1 MFTGIVEDLGKVL
14 EIHKKIDGKKVVF
27 QSSFNKELNLGDSI
41 AINGACLTVVS
52 TTDNTF
58 TVDVVQETLDL
69 TNLNTLLVDDIVN
82 LERCMKLGDR
92 INGHIVTGHIDG
104 VCKILF
110 KKNNETQTDLIIELD
125 SSLIDNCIYKGSI
138 CLDGISLTIAGID
151 NNNVKLA
158 IIPYTIKNTTLK
170 TKEVDDML
178 NVETDMFAKYV
189 NNMQLGDK

>member
-14 EIHKKIDGKKVVF
+14 EIHEKIDGKKIVF

-52 TTDNTF
+52 KTDNIF

-69 TNLNTLLVDDIVN
+69 TNLNTILVGDIVN

-104 VCKILF
+104 VCKILS
-110 KKNNETQTDLIIELD
+110 KKNKETQTDLIIELD

-138 CLDGISLTIAGID
+138 CLDGISLTIVGID

-170 TKEVDDML
+170 TKEVGDIL

>member
-14 EIHKKIDGKKVVF
+14 EIHEKTDGKKIVF

-52 TTDNTF
+52 KTDNIF

-69 TNLNTLLVDDIVN
+69 TNLNTILVGDIVN

-104 VCKILF
+104 VCKILS
-110 KKNNETQTDLIIELD
+110 KKNKETQTDLIIELD

-170 TKEVDDML
+170 TKEVGDIL

-189 NNMQLGDK
+189 KNIQLGDK

>member
-14 EIHKKIDGKKVVF
+14 EIHEKIDGKKIVF

-52 TTDNTF
+52 KTDNIF

-69 TNLNTLLVDDIVN
+69 TNLNTILVDDIVN

-104 VCKILF
+104 VCKILS
-110 KKNNETQTDLIIELD
+110 KKNKETQTDLIIELD
-125 SSLIDNCIYKGSI
+125 SLLIDNCIYKGSI

-170 TKEVDDML
+170 TKEVGDIL

-189 NNMQLGDK
+189 KNIQLGDK

>member
-14 EIHKKIDGKKVVF
+14 EIHEKTDGKKIVF

-52 TTDNTF
+52 KTDNIF

-69 TNLNTLLVDDIVN
+69 TNLNTILVDDIVN

-104 VCKILF
+104 VCKILS
-110 KKNNETQTDLIIELD
+110 KKNKETQTDLIIELD
-125 SSLIDNCIYKGSI
+125 SLLIDNCIYKGSI

-170 TKEVDDML
+170 TKEVGDIL

-189 NNMQLGDK
+189 KNIQLGDK

>member
-1 MFTGIVEDLGKVL
+1 NI
-14 EIHKKIDGKKVVF
+14 
-27 QSSFNKELNLGDSI
+27 
-41 AINGACLTVVS
+41 
-52 TTDNTF
+52 F

-69 TNLNTLLVDDIVN
+69 TNLNTILVDDIVN

-104 VCKILF
+104 VCKILS
-110 KKNNETQTDLIIELD
+110 KKNKETQTDLIIELD

-170 TKEVDDML
+170 TKEVGDIL

-189 NNMQLGDK
+189 KNIQLGDK